1 MLDEAITSYHLERTA
16 GYNGILS
23 WELTYCHRIMN
34 MKPSRRVAIGSLVAV
49 LLVFLCQRCYAD
61 AVVDKDRI
69 VQMAL
74 KGMMEAKK
82 TPTILVVRYKV
93 LAAPEQEHS
102 MIQIIFSPIKLNT
115 DDRIIT
121 QKQEDWM
128 SENTLG
134 WITHHP
140 PARQGQTGEVRLT
153 IPLPVRETAEQHFV
167 LFRMLPVHPEG
178 KLEKSRLQIISVH
191 LE

>member
-1 MLDEAITSYHLERTA
+1 
-16 GYNGILS
+16 
-23 WELTYCHRIMN
+23 MN
-34 MKPSRRVAIGSLVAV
+34 IKSSRCVAIEILVAV

-69 VQMAL
+69 VQIAL

-82 TPTILVVRYKV
+82 TPAILVVRYKV
-93 LAAPEQEHS
+93 LAAPEQEYS
-102 MIQIIFSPIKLNT
+102 MIQIIFSPVKLNT

-128 SENTLG
+128 NENTLG

-140 PARQGQTGEVRLT
+140 PARQGQTGEVRLP
-153 IPLPVRETAEQHFV
+153 IPLPARETAELHFV